1 MAAAVCKATRSNLPM
16 EHCKP
21 SSSSRFMGQ
30 AIQGLE
36 RFQGMLLGSGRCKA
50 MENPLGVALDSAMEA
65 ADFFAVRIGLVD
77 DLGGLDHV
85 VTGRGH

>member
-30 AIQGLE
+30 TIKGLE
-36 RFQGMLLGSGRCKA
+36 RFQGMLLGWGRCKA
-50 MENPLGVALDSAMEA
+50 MENPLGVCIGFGDGSYR
-65 ADFFAVRIGLVD
+65 FFC
-77 DLGGLDHV
+77 
-85 VTGRGH
+85 